1 MEKNKT
7 YVLVTSSYSVYVDI
21 VAAVQEFEVNLRVKG
36 KYERTKHNKQRTYR

>member
-7 YVLVTSSYSVYVDI
+7 YVLVTNSYNGYVNI
-21 VAAVQEFEVNLRVKG
+21 VAAVQKFEVNLRVKG